1 MAMRKGVE
9 QPQVIVY
16 VLFVVV
22 LTLTGI
28 YVAFTQL
35 GGVSIQFT
43 FHDYASRLNIA
54 ATRLMLTPEC
64 FAVENSYNKGV
75 TSYQVDGGTID
86 WQKFYNSKFI
96 SDSCV
101 PIREWTDNSGKTHR
115 ADIWINLTEINGK
128 YSDTIWSCPFVCSGD
143 KACEDYGS
151 KSSCE
156 DESDS
161 SDCGWGIQPCSE
173 PTNKTRA
180 DPDEW
185 LQISRSYFV
194 LIKNG
199 TTTDSGILTLRLRT

>member
-1 MAMRKGVE
+1 MRKGVE

-16 VLFVVV
+16 VLFIVV

-64 FAVENSYNKGV
+64 FAFENSYTKDV
-75 TSYQVDGGTID
+75 TSYQVEGGAID

-101 PIREWTDNSGKTHR
+101 PISEWTDKSGKTHR

-128 YSDTIWSCPFVCSGD
+128 YSDALWSCPATTGC
-143 KACEDYGS
+143 YGGEGCGTLS
-151 KSSCE
+151 
-156 DESDS
+156 ESD
-161 SDCGWGIQPCSE
+161 CWKAKCKWGKYTEPCNS
-173 PTNKTRA
+173 PTPGQLAN
-180 DPDEW
+180 PDEW

-199 TTTDSGILTLRLRT
+199 TTTDSGILTLRLRA